1 MTPSAKVALITGG
14 SRGIGRALVE
24 EFSAAGYAV
33 AFTFS
38 ASSEKACELVACLQ
52 SQGRTVSAYPADV
65 RDFARA
71 QQVVAEAQRELGPIA
86 VLVNNAGIKRDG
98 AFNLMAL
105 EAWHEVL
112 DTNLN
117 GTFNYCRV
125 IMREFIRRGGSV
137 INVTSTAAQM
147 GVPGQVNYCASK
159 AGIIGLTRAL
169 AKEVARFGVR
179 VNAIAPG
186 YIETDMTAS
195 IDENARKKLVAQIP
209 MGKTG
214 SARDVA
220 RIALF
225 LADDA
230 ANYVTG
236 QVWTIDGGL
245 A

>member
-1 MTPSAKVALITGG
+1 MTPSAKVAFITGG

-24 EFSAAGYAV
+24 EFSGAGYAV
-33 AFTFS
+33 AFTFA
-38 ASSEKACELVACLQ
+38 ASSETASDLVACLQ
-52 SQGRTVSAYPADV
+52 SQGRAVIAYQADV
-65 RDFARA
+65 RDFSRA
-71 QQVVAEAQRELGPIA
+71 QQVVAEAKRELGPIA

-98 AFNLMAL
+98 AFNLMAP
-105 EAWHEVL
+105 EAWHDVL

-117 GTFNYCRV
+117 GTFNYCRAL
-125 IMREFIRRGGSV
+125 MREFIRRGGSV
-137 INVTSTAAQM
+137 INVTSTAALI

-159 AGIIGLTRAL
+159 AGIIGLTKAL
-169 AKEVARFGVR
+169 SKEVARFGVR

-186 YIETDMTAS
+186 HIDTDMTAS
-195 IDENARKKLVAQIP
+195 MDENARKKLIAQIP

-225 LADDA
+225 LAGEA
-230 ANYVTG
+230 ATYVTG
-236 QVWTIDGGL
+236 QVWTMDGGL